1 MINRY
6 LYGIIAVA
14 ALAIAVAV
22 LGISSVV
29 ADEGDNANAGD
40 DSSARPNA
48 VFHVSILAPK
58 APNPFAQVKYSG
70 TLHDILPN
78 DLDVFVY
85 VNMGTVD
92 VTLEMKAE
100 DLALSGDTIWVKA
113 LVRLSQGDPFVPIA
127 TEVCT
132 SPAAPCLISTPFP
145 VGAVVLAVAGYIDA
159 PGGFPAG
166 YEFTATAF

>member
-1 MINRY
+1 MNRY
-6 LYGIIAVA
+6 LYGIITVA
-14 ALAIAVAV
+14 ALAIGVEV

-29 ADEGDNANAGD
+29 ADGDDNANAGD
-40 DSSARPNA
+40 DSSVRPNA
-48 VFHVSILAPK
+48 VFQVSVLAPK

-85 VNMGTVD
+85 LNMGTAD
-92 VTLEMKAE
+92 VTLELTAE
-100 DLALSGDTIWVKA
+100 DGGTHGDTMWVKA
-113 LVRLSQGDPFVPIA
+113 LVRPSQGDPFVPIA

-145 VGAVVLAVAGYIDA
+145 VGAIVLAVAGYIDV

-166 YEFTATAF
+166 YEFTATVL